1 MHNFKYVTLHRN
13 PEILFQQHSFAMEAK
28 FRSEAKFTFID
39 THERIMQKSIP
50 TQQELW
56 LEQLARRNF
65 WSFSLSEL
73 ENSSFRSFFADK
85 IENVTSNTFSLVHV
99 LRSVT
104 LIITYF
110 YGV

>member
-1 MHNFKYVTLHRN
+1 
-13 PEILFQQHSFAMEAK
+13 MEAK
-28 FRSEAKFTFID
+28 FRSEVKFAFID
-39 THERIMQKSIP
+39 THERIMQKSVL
-50 TQQELW
+50 TQELW
-56 LEQLARRNF
+56 LEQLACRNF
-65 WSFSLSEL
+65 WSFSLGEL

-99 LRSVT
+99 LRGVT